1 MTTRDPKF
9 AERAAEQFIRDEK
22 ITSLPID
29 PAAIAR
35 EILNIEVVAK
45 QTESGVSGMLLR
57 LGEAYAIV
65 YASHINS
72 EGFQRF
78 SIAHEIGH
86 YLLPGHI
93 EQVLSSTGQV
103 HKSHAGNFCG
113 DPYETEADHFA
124 AGLLMPDPMFS
135 KAMRSAGDGIQAIRS
150 LSGLCMTSLEATAI
164 RFVARADTPTAI
176 IRSHGQRIDYCFMS
190 SGLEEL
196 GGLDWIRRGMALPSD
211 CVTRAFNLN
220 EQNVKDGKQSE
231 GASPLAS
238 WFGGNWDIELIE
250 EVQGLGSYGK
260 TLTVLRTPDDFD
272 PEEYQDEEELE
283 DSYEIRFRR

>member
-1 MTTRDPKF
+1 MPKDPKF
-9 AERAAEQFIRDEK
+9 AERAAEQFIRDEE

-29 PAAIAR
+29 PAVIAR
-35 EILNIEVVAK
+35 DILDMEVVAK
-45 QTESGVSGMLLR
+45 PTDSGVSGMLLR
-57 LGEAYAIV
+57 LGDTYAIV

-72 EGFQRF
+72 EGFRRF

-86 YLLPGHI
+86 YILPGHI
-93 EQVLSSTGQV
+93 EQILSGTGQV
-103 HKSHAGNFCG
+103 HKSHAGNFSG

-150 LSGLCMTSLEATAI
+150 LSDLCMTSLEATAI
-164 RFVARADTPTAI
+164 RFIARADIPTAI
-176 IRSHGQRIDYCFMS
+176 IRSQGQRIDYCFMS
-190 SGLEEL
+190 PSLEEL
-196 GGLDWIRRGMALPSD
+196 EGLDWIRRGMALPSD
-211 CVTRAFNLN
+211 CVTRAFNAN
-220 EQNVKDGKQSE
+220 EEKVRNGKQSE
-231 GASPLAS
+231 GTSPLAS

-283 DSYEIRFRR
+283 DSYEIRFHR